1 MNIKNLPYGGNGIIC
16 RNNMDTQSQLREE
29 NFGMQL
35 NETEAMAVRTS
46 RMIRNVFGD
55 RIDNSGIYDVIDV
68 PNHYIL
74 RLVFRAYDYYW
85 VQFNYD
91 NDLCGFSIVLND
103 EFGVSLENEMRSYM
117 GTKDWDSYLREIM
130 AEIELRI
137 PDEFLKA
144 KGWL

>member
-1 MNIKNLPYGGNGIIC
+1 MVRKSVEEIKLEVIGRIERY
-16 RNNMDTQSQLREE
+16 
-29 NFGMQL
+29 
-35 NETEAMAVRTS
+35 
-46 RMIRNVFGD
+46 FGD
-55 RIDNSGIYDVIDV
+55 RASEVTICELVDV

-117 GTKDWDSYLREIM
+117 GTTDWDSYLKEIM

-137 PDEFLKA
+137 SDEFLKA

>member
-1 MNIKNLPYGGNGIIC
+1 
-16 RNNMDTQSQLREE
+16 
-29 NFGMQL
+29 MQL

>member
-1 MNIKNLPYGGNGIIC
+1 MVRKSVEEIKLEVIGRIERY
-16 RNNMDTQSQLREE
+16 
-29 NFGMQL
+29 
-35 NETEAMAVRTS
+35 
-46 RMIRNVFGD
+46 FGD
-55 RIDNSGIYDVIDV
+55 RASEVTICELVDV

-117 GTKDWDSYLREIM
+117 GTKDWDSYLKEIM

-137 PDEFLKA
+137 PDEFLKT
-144 KGWL
+144 KGWM